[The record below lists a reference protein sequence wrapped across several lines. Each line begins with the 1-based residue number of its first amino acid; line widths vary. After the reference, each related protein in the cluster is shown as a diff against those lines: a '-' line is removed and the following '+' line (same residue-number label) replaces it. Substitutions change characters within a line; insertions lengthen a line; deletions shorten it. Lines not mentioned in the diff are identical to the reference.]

1 GVCNR
6 GELVAVAPM
15 FSWGY
20 GGDPEIIRV
29 SFLGSGITDYLGM
42 TADPKFVSDAARLVL
57 AWLADRRGDWQLC
70 DFQELRAGSPLL
82 QASMPAG
89 LCAEMAECSVCP
101 VAAAP
106 ASMEELESRLGG
118 AFRH

>member
-89 LCAEMAECSVCP
+89 LCPEMAQGRVCT
-101 VAAAP
+101 ATAAP
-106 ASMEELESRLGG
+106 ASQQELADHPSG
-118 AFRH
+118 AYRQ